1 MPRKPL
7 PSPEQY
13 GKTLAERRRKAD
25 RVPEIMKKLDTVV
38 AGIAMQAENIQE
50 LPISA
55 IQDALAGIKVDLQML
70 ESLQGLQGLTDDD
83 RRAIQAIEGM
93 QETIIKALNALGDA
107 IARMPRPA
115 PAPKPTDL
123 EPLMRE
129 IRGYR
134 LDTAT
139 PVPDVAESVPMA
151 YEFDSITRDENGD
164 ITSARVI
171 PVTRH

>member
-1 MPRKPL
+1 MPTKKL
-7 PSPEQY
+7 PSPEVY

-25 RVPEIMKKLDTVV
+25 RVPQILGKLDRIAEHLAEQVQEVQNLPLV
-38 AGIAMQAENIQE
+38 AIQE
-50 LPISA
+50 ALTELADTVGA
-55 IQDALAGIKVDLQML
+55 IP
-70 ESLQGLQGLTDDD
+70 EPQGLTDDD

-107 IARMPRPA
+107 IARMPGPA
-115 PAPKPTDL
+115 PVPKPTNL

-134 LDTAT
+134 LHPLPT
-139 PVPDVAESVPMA
+139 PAPEEKAVVLPQA

-164 ITSARVI
+164 ITGARVV